1 MKNNFYNRD
10 WPKVVLIIALGLLL
24 YSYNISGWDLWNP
37 DEPRYAQ
44 VAKEM
49 AETGKWM
56 LPHLNGNVYHE
67 KPPLVFW
74 MVALSF
80 KIFGSITEFAAR
92 FPIVLLAV
100 IGLVCTY
107 FLGKALFDPVTGILS
122 SLVLATSVEYF
133 WLSRRLALDIPITF
147 FILLS
152 LISFYQGYQKET
164 GRRWYYLA
172 FFCFIGL
179 ATLAKGPVGFI
190 LPLLTVIMYL
200 ALKGELRQLK
210 EMRFGLGTC
219 VFLLILLLWL
229 VPAGLQGGKGYFQ
242 EIVLHQT
249 VSRFFDAWAHRQPF
263 YYYFEVFPAGFLPWI
278 IFLPAAFI
286 CSFQAWRRKKEDEGD
301 HLFPL
306 VWFLVVFGF
315 FTFSKGKREL
325 YILPLYPAAAII
337 TGKLWADY
345 FTGQENSFVK
355 RYMSVALVI
364 SACAMLIAG
373 ILPFFIQA
381 KFSKNLAFLPTLS
394 VIPITALFFVTAI
407 LLFVLRRRKTA
418 YFTLILMMM
427 ICGMLYAV
435 GSIMPTL
442 NPLKSAKPVSRE
454 IISLMKPGDE
464 LVIYKKET
472 SAFNFYTRIYPI
484 QKIESREALAKVL
497 TSDKRIFCLIL
508 KGDFEKVKGS
518 LKEAFPLR
526 EATVGHRDFLL
537 ISNRSIV
544 QQ

>member
-10 WPKVVLIIALGLLL
+10 WPKVVLIIGLGLLL

-80 KIFGSITEFAAR
+80 KIFGSFTEFAAR

-107 FLGKALFDPVTGILS
+107 FLGKTLFDPVTGILS
-122 SLVLATSVEYF
+122 SLVLATTVEYF
-133 WLSRRLALDIPITF
+133 WLSRRLDLDIPITF

-152 LISFYQGYQKET
+152 LISFYRGYQKET

-219 VFLLILLLWL
+219 VFLLTLLLWL
-229 VPAGLQGGKGYFQ
+229 VPAGLQGGKDYSQ

-249 VSRFFDAWAHRQPF
+249 VSRFFDAWAHHQPF
-263 YYYFEVFPAGFLPWI
+263 YYYFQVFPADFLPWT
-278 IFLPAAFI
+278 IFLPAALI
-286 CSFQAWRRKKEDEGD
+286 WSFQGWRKKREGD
-301 HLFPL
+301 FLFPF
-306 VWFLVVFGF
+306 VWFIVVFIF
-315 FTFSKGKREL
+315 FACSTGKREL
-325 YILPLYPAAAII
+325 YLLPLYPAAAII
-337 TGKLWADY
+337 TGKLWADC
-345 FTGQENSFVK
+345 FAGQENSFVK
-355 RYMSVALVI
+355 RYMNISLFILVC
-364 SACAMLIAG
+364 SMLIAG
-373 ILPFFIQA
+373 IVPFFIQA
-381 KFSKNLAFLPTLS
+381 KFSKFLESAPQ
-394 VIPITALFFVTAI
+394 VNFIPITAFFFVTA
-407 LLFVLRRRKTA
+407 LVLFVLRHRKIA
-418 YFTLILMMM
+418 YFTLIVMMM

-435 GSIMPTL
+435 GSILPTL
-442 NPLKSAKPVSRE
+442 NPLKSAKPISRE

-464 LVIYKKET
+464 LVVYKKET
-472 SAFNFYTRIYPI
+472 SAFNFYTGICPI
-484 QKIESREALAKVL
+484 REVKIQEDLSRLF
-497 TSDKRIFCLIL
+497 TSEKRIFCLIEKDDL
-508 KGDFEKVKGS
+508 EKVKGS
-518 LKEAFPLR
+518 LPEAYPLR
-526 EATVGHRDFLL
+526 EANIGHREFIL
-537 ISNRSIV
+537 ITNRSV
-544 QQ
+544 PVM